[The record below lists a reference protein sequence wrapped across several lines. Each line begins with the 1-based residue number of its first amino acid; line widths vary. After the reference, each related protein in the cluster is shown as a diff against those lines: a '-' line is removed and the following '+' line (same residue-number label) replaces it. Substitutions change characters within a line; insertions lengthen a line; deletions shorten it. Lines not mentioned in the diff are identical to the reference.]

1 MGGTMPRS
9 HRRQGKVSM
18 SDRVQQAASQIDI
31 KEGET
36 ISLQF
41 EQDRAHSPS
50 GGSGDKHG
58 DAYAVTN
65 KGGGR
70 YDVSKMRTDE
80 KKK

>member
-1 MGGTMPRS
+1 
-9 HRRQGKVSM
+9 M
-18 SDRVQQAASQIDI
+18 SDRVQQAASQIDM

-41 EQDRAHSPS
+41 DQDRSHPGSD
-50 GGSGDKHG
+50 GSGETHN
-58 DAYAVTN
+58 DAFAVTN